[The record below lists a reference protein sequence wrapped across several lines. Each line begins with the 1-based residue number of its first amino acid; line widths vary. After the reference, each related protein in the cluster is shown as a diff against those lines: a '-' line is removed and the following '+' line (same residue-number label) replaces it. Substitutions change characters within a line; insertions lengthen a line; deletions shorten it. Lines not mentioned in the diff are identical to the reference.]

1 MNDFERFSALVE
13 RALVNGWRN
22 AVKADGTDGIL
33 IGHEDLGGEWE
44 FTFSIRVDR
53 SWHPAKR
60 RCKPVDMSSPAWAVP
75 KDGDE
80 GTPTQKAL
88 AMALEMFDDIGR
100 EIDYATSLAKG

>member
-22 AVKADGTDGIL
+22 AVKAEGTDGIL

-53 SWHPAKR
+53 SWHPFTEVHQVRSCSSMCAR
-60 RCKPVDMSSPAWAVP
+60 R
-75 KDGDE
+75 
-80 GTPTQKAL
+80 
-88 AMALEMFDDIGR
+88 
-100 EIDYATSLAKG
+100 